1 MELKRLYF
9 LTTIADASQHV
20 GKLLDLSDEHM
31 RKIHMFSDKQ
41 QSSSPPLSP
50 KHTAPTPPF
59 RVRPTKAE
67 YVMFAANQRGGTMGT
82 IAYMCKAVVRLVQ
95 NSVENE
101 GVCYVS

>member
-1 MELKRLYF
+1 M
-9 LTTIADASQHV
+9 
-20 GKLLDLSDEHM
+20 DLGDEHI

-41 QSSSPPLSP
+41 HTSSPPLSP

-59 RVRPTKAE
+59 RVRPTQAE
-67 YVMFAANQRGGTMGT
+67 FLMFAANQRGGTMGT
-82 IAYMCKAVVRLVQ
+82 IAYLCKAVVRLVQ